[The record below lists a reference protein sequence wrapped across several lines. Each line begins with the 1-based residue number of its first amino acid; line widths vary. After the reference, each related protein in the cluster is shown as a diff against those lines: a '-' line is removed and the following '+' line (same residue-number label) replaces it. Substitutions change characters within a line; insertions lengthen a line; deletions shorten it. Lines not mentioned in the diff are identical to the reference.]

1 LTDLI
6 DSKEYDTNMEHD
18 MIRQIKAMVVEARKT
33 NHAKGRATDDKISST
48 EIILMAVSF
57 R

>member
-1 LTDLI
+1 MTDLI